1 MVWKPTQ
8 CRASKVLSPAQ
19 RWPIEVV
26 TTRPSPNLAHQTI
39 GSCISVP
46 PNFSDEKELSRT
58 SMWSA
63 EPRMRW

>member
-1 MVWKPTQ
+1 M
-8 CRASKVLSPAQ
+8 
-19 RWPIEVV
+19 EVV
-26 TTRPSPNLAHQTI
+26 TTRPLLKGAYQTI